1 MRIPGK
7 NFWSGL
13 KARAAISVHRK
24 LPYLHESLTVAA
36 AAAIID
42 PMGRNRSTKTT
53 PLVDWIDRSGM
64 TRREFAEKLDLAE
77 TSLNR
82 LCRRERR
89 PSLELAFAIEKLT
102 KGAIPA
108 SYWQAVPKHSGD

>member
-1 MRIPGK
+1 M
-7 NFWSGL
+7 
-13 KARAAISVHRK
+13 
-24 LPYLHESLTVAA
+24 TVAA

-42 PMGRNRSTKTT
+42 PMVRERSAKTT

-64 TRREFAEKLDLAE
+64 TRRGFAEKLDVAE

-82 LCRRERR
+82 LCRGERR

-108 SYWQAVPKHSGD
+108 SYWQRIPKHSGD